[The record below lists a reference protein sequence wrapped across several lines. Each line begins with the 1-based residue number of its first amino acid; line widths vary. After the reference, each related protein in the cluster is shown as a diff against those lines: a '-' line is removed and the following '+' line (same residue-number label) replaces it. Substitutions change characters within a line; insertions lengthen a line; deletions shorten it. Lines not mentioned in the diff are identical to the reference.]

1 MSRKTLPAAS
11 LFSGAGIGDL
21 GFRAAGLDVLAQCE
35 IEPDR
40 AALAALNFP
49 DSCVLVA
56 DVWQAQERFVESVT
70 AKLRRRELFLLCC
83 TAPCQGMSKS
93 GQGTLLNNVRAG
105 KRPASDP
112 RNRLILPALGVI
124 KALRPRWVVFEN
136 VVEMRNTLIQDET
149 QQTRPILD
157 VIFQTLSPEYVGA
170 AYEVEFADHGIA
182 QRRQRLITV
191 LTRDRRGRRR
201 YEQGAELVP
210 PTTHARVASGELKRW
225 VSVSEAL
232 RDYPPLDGIEGRATC
247 AERPFHRVPVLD
259 SKKYEWIR
267 HVRPGRS
274 AFDNQC
280 VNAECGFQGN
290 RTHGADRDG
299 EGINRARRDTPL
311 FCEECGE
318 LLPRPYVEEGGKK
331 RLMSGYASAYKR
343 MDADLPAP
351 ALTRNLS
358 YPCSDQKLHPTQNR
372 VLSLAEAM
380 TLHTIDRYAYCW
392 GPIHVRRGKRE
403 RTEAVAADSLIRLVI
418 GESVPP
424 LYFERL
430 GEHLRWLSEA

>member
-1 MSRKTLPAAS
+1 MPQQFAAVS

-21 GFRAAGLDVLAQCE
+21 GFRAAGMRLVAQCE

-49 DSCVLVA
+49 ETLVEVSDVCQAGDRLVEAVLGQV
-56 DVWQAQERFVESVT
+56 
-70 AKLRRRELFLLCC
+70 REDGLFLLSC

-105 KRPASDP
+105 RRPTFDP
-112 RNRLILPALGVI
+112 RNRLILPALRI
-124 KALRPRWVVFEN
+124 ISRLRPLWVVFEN
-136 VVEMRNTLIQDET
+136 VVEMRHTLIRDEN
-149 QQTRPILD
+149 QRTRPILD
-157 VIFQTLSPEYVGA
+157 VIFTSLSPEYVGR
-170 AYEVEFADHGIA
+170 AYDVEFADHGIP

-191 LTRDRRGRRR
+191 LTRDPRARGRF
-201 YEQGAELVP
+201 ETGVDLVP
-210 PTTHARVASGELKRW
+210 PPTHARNPSGESKRW
-225 VSVSEAL
+225 VSVTEAL
-232 RDYPPLDGIEGRATC
+232 AGYPALDGIDEEHAVC
-247 AERPFHRVPVLD
+247 PDFPFHRVPVLD
-259 SKKYEWIR
+259 TKKYEWIR
-267 HVRPGRS
+267 HVEPGRS
-274 AFDNQC
+274 AFDTQC
-280 VNAECGFQGN
+280 IDPTCGFQGN
-290 RTHGADRDG
+290 RTHGADRNG

-311 FCEECGE
+311 LCERCGS
-318 LLPRPYVEEGGKK
+318 LLPRPYVEEGGVK
-331 RLMSGYASAYKR
+331 RLMSGYTSAYKR

-380 TLHTIDRYAYCW
+380 TLHTIDRYPYLW
-392 GPIHVRRGKRE
+392 GPLRQGRRQRE
-403 RTEAVAADSLIRLVI
+403 VAPDSLIRLAI

-430 GEHLRWLSEA
+430 GRHLRALSGY